1 MIVLPVLLPLVVLRP
16 LSVRLPPLPLLVL
29 PVLLLLLVVPPPP
42 LRLLL
47 VVVLRTLPVRLRP
60 LPPGMILMQHIQT
73 RRACL
78 RSCSEYGS
86 RPSTTSR

>member
-1 MIVLPVLLPLVVLRP
+1 MIVLPVLLPLLVLRP

-29 PVLLLLLVVPPPP
+29 PPLPLLVLPV
-42 LRLLL
+42 LRTLPVLL

-60 LPPGMILMQHIQT
+60 LPPGMILMQRIQT